1 MKELVG
7 TNESINVA
15 IDEDGVVVATGDVDL
30 AGGPVLEQAI
40 LRREAAGPVVID
52 LSAVDFIDSSGL
64 RSLLWASRR
73 AKDRGQELE
82 LRTPSAGVQRL
93 LSLTGTAEQ
102 FRLTGIDPEL

>member
-1 MKELVG
+1 MVG
-7 TNESINVA
+7 SNESLTVS
-15 IDEDGVVVATGDVDL
+15 IDDDGVVIAAGDVDL

-40 LRREAAGPVVID
+40 LRQEASGPVVID

-73 AKDRGQELE
+73 AKDRGADVE
-82 LRTPSAGVQRL
+82 LRSPSPGVQRL

-102 FRLTGIDPEL
+102 FVLTGVES